1 MTKRILF
8 IFLVVIMTLSVSNVF
23 ADNWTED
30 FNSNPSTAY
39 GDASVTIN
47 GRVWT
52 KVEAGNFSYGYS
64 AVGSYAFTINDD
76 KAGAHITT
84 PVLNSIGTVSFKYGF
99 TNGDDT
105 NVFVL
110 QKSINGTDFTDLD
123 THTLGASAENA
134 LVDYSFEIN
143 DASSIVYIRILSDNQ
158 NAHLFIDDFTVTDNP
173 GGSTPVDLSVNFEA
187 NFTSGS
193 APLTVNFSDLTSG
206 GTSPYTYE
214 WNFGDSSATSADAE
228 PIHIYTEAGTYTVSL
243 YVLDSADPTAEAT
256 ETKTAYI
263 TVSEAVE
270 GAASDLFISEYTEPD
285 GGLTKVIEVYNGTGE
300 AVDLSNYA
308 LHKIGNGGAWDEY
321 SFTLSGSLAH
331 NDVYIVAN
339 TGSASSILAIAD
351 DTNNTLCGFNGDD
364 AIGLFK
370 NGSLIDCVGTDGADP
385 GSGWDVAGVSNA
397 TADHT
402 LVRKASVTGPQSN
415 WATSAGT
422 DASDSEWIVYDA
434 NTIDY
439 FGSHTMTGSGTV
451 PTELAV
457 DFEADVTSGTT
468 PLEVSFTDLTTGGTS
483 PYTYEWNFGD
493 GTATSSEVNP
503 THTYTTDG
511 TYTVSLYV
519 LDSADPTADATET
532 KTAYI
537 TVSSVTYEGYY
548 ESITAV
554 GGSALENQL
563 HDLIDD
569 NTNSSYDNARAE
581 MYGYIDN
588 IDNTV
593 TCVYTGMEVNHSY
606 TNTSAPSGINC
617 EHTYPQSWIEDYAL
631 ASEELYAKADVHHLF
646 PSEIS
651 ANSSRSNLSFDYVN
665 SVDNSFSEAT
675 GYTSYR
681 GSNAEGVTVWEPA
694 DQHKGNVARAMF
706 YMSVRYG
713 MPLSN
718 TTRDL
723 NIDMVETLIEWNNLD
738 PVDQAERDRNDGVQ
752 DFQGNRNPFIDH
764 SEWVNAIWGGE
775 PVYTVATPVMTPAG
789 GTYESAQT
797 VEIATSTDGASIY
810 YTTDG
815 SEPTTSST
823 QYTSAIAVNESMTI
837 KAIATKTEW
846 VNSAEATETYTIN
859 IIPDVSIYDIQYV
872 TDPATSDVSAYSGQ
886 TVNVSGLV
894 IYTDSRGFYLSSATG
909 GAWNSVYVY
918 TSDVTPAVGDQVSF
932 RADVAEY
939 NTLTELTNVVNYTLV
954 SSNNTLPNPSV
965 VATGSLGEAYE
976 SCLVTVENV
985 TTETEASSGAF
996 DVNDGSGAI
1005 EVEDKFYT
1013 IDPQPI
1019 LGTVY
1024 TSITGLYLYPYNHFE
1039 LDPRSADDVVVGTVP
1054 NVGPVVSNVSQSPTQ
1069 VLANDLVTISADV
1082 VDNDGTLASVN
1093 LKWGTATGD
1102 YTTTT
1107 PMTGAGTFT
1116 ADIPGQS
1123 LATTIYYVIEATD
1136 DESETTTTNERN
1148 YTVVEEGAAQL
1159 ATDLFISEYI
1169 EPSSGNTKVIEIY
1182 NGTGLPV
1189 DLSAYSIS
1197 KISNGGSWGEYT
1209 LALSGTLANNDVFV
1223 IANSASDT
1231 SVLAEADLTEGS
1243 ICTFNGNDAIAL
1255 AKNGVVID
1263 AIGTEG
1269 EAPSTG
1275 WNVAGETNATAN
1287 HTLVRKSSVNGPTT
1301 DWATSSGTTV
1311 EDSQWIVYDANTYTY
1326 VGSHTFDGGGTTP
1339 EIVETPQITPETGTF
1354 TSTQEVTITCAT
1366 EGSTIYYTLD
1376 GTDPSDSSTEFTSAF
1391 NVTETTTVKAIAVK
1405 TDFTDSAIATSVITI
1420 SAVPLVV
1427 ETPVITPETG
1437 TYYSTQ
1443 EVAITCATEGA
1454 TIYYT
1459 IDGTDP
1465 TDASN
1470 EYTSAFN
1477 VETTKTVKAI
1487 AVKTDMTDSQ
1497 IAEAV
1502 ITIEELVLTP
1512 GMIISEYIE
1521 GSSNNK
1527 AIEIY
1532 NGTGA
1537 EVDLTNYNVQKGS
1550 NGGDWSTTC
1559 DMQGTLAAGEVF
1571 VIGNASA
1578 DAAIL
1583 QQADT
1588 TSSVTYFNGNDA
1600 IGLFYMDV
1608 LIDVFG
1614 TTDGSSDA
1622 NFDVAGVTGA
1632 AANYTLVRKFSV
1644 TEGTTDWTASAGTD
1658 ASSSQ
1663 WLLFATDT
1671 FDYIGSHTDI
1681 SEMVATPV
1689 ISPDGG
1695 VFETSQ
1701 EVTITCET
1709 ADATIY
1715 YTIDGSEPT
1724 DSSTQYS
1731 APFTLTASATVK
1743 AIAVKAN
1750 MTDSAIATAEFA
1762 QVAFND
1768 VATIAELRTGL
1779 TDGTIYRLTGQ
1790 AVITY
1795 QQSNRNQKYI
1805 QDATA
1810 GILIDDNDGVITTI
1824 YNQYDGISNIQ
1835 GTLST
1840 YGGVMQFKPV
1850 TDTGNATSTG
1860 NTVSPIVVTLDELNT
1875 NYETYESRLI
1885 QVQDVTFVETGTFA
1899 QSSNYTLTD
1908 GTNNLVF
1915 RTNFTEADYLGTDI
1929 SAMNLYVTGLAAEY
1943 NGTAQI
1949 FARTSADM
1957 VEQSNYDDGFNV
1969 SKTTMSF
1976 ESEVGLVSESQSYI
1990 LYFQDIEIAEVIAT
2004 GDFQIKDPN
2013 SGNWGTSFE
2022 SEMYEEELTVE
2033 VRFNATNAGQV
2044 SGTITHSDLMES
2056 YEPVEIALTGL
2067 ANEVLP
2073 TAIYDIQYTEDASG
2087 DSPYSGQEV
2096 IVQGIVSYVK
2106 TGGQFYLT
2114 SAEGGAWNGIYV
2126 YDDTQ
2131 TVAVGDQVNFRAS
2144 VVEYNNLTE
2153 LTSVSDL
2160 TVISSENALPEPVV
2174 ITTAELASNE
2184 AYESVLVTVENVTVS
2199 TPVNSGSYGQWYV
2212 TDGSGD
2218 GQIDDSIGYVLDPAA
2233 QLGDVFTSI
2242 TGIVDYAFSEFGL
2255 NPRSDADVVPD
2266 TSVPEVVATPV
2277 ILPAT
2282 GTYNETQNVT
2292 ITCSTEGAT
2301 IYYSLDG
2308 NDPTTASSVY
2318 SEAFSVEATT
2328 TVKAYAVKAEMTD
2341 SPIAESVITI
2351 EEIVIPTGM
2360 IISEYIEG
2368 SSNNKAIEIYN
2379 GTGAEVDL
2387 TPYSVKLASNG
2398 GDWGNT
2404 YDMEGTLAAGAVFVI
2419 ANSSADAGISDVQ
2432 DVTSNVTY
2440 FNGDDA
2446 VGLFYNTTPI
2456 DVVGVQG
2463 TDPGSSWPVLD
2474 GATANYTLVR
2484 KMTVTEGTT
2493 DWALSAGTDAD
2504 NSQWIVF
2511 PQDTFTYLG
2520 SHEEIVIGPSELAI
2534 PNVTITVDGSTITL
2548 SWNPVDD
2555 AVSYKVYM
2563 SDSPEI
2569 STDGNAAYHVT
2580 ATSVDVSSA
2589 DMMKFFK
2596 VEASTDAVESAKR
2609 N

>member
-23 ADNWTED
+23 ADTWTETFD
-30 FNSNPSTAY
+30 DQTSGSYGSTAIEI
-39 GDASVTIN
+39 G
-47 GRVWT
+47 GRSWT
-52 KVEAGNFSYGYS
+52 RSDAGNFSYANSY
-64 AVGSYAFTINDD
+64 AGSYGFTINDD

-84 PVLNSIGTVSFKYGF
+84 PVLASIGTVSFKYAYRSG
-99 TNGDDT
+99 NST

-110 QKSINGTDFTDLD
+110 QKSTNGTDFTDLD
-123 THTLGASAENA
+123 THTLGESSEENY
-134 LVDYSFEIN
+134 VDYSFEVN
-143 DASSIVYIRILSDNQ
+143 DASSTIYIRILSDNQ

-270 GAASDLFISEYTEPD
+270 GTASDLFISEYTEPD
-285 GGLTKVIEVYNGTGE
+285 GGLTKVIEVYNGTGDT
-300 AVDLSNYA
+300 VDLSNYA
-308 LHKIGNGGAWDEY
+308 LHKIGNGGTWDEY
-321 SFTLSGSLAH
+321 SFTLNGSLAH

-646 PSEIS
+646 PTESS
-651 ANSSRSNLSFDYVN
+651 SNSSRSNLAFDYVN

-752 DFQGNRNPFIDH
+752 DFQGNRNPFVDH

-846 VNSAEATETYTIN
+846 VNSAVATETYTIN
-859 IIPDVSIYDIQYV
+859 IIPDVAIYDIQYV
-872 TDPATSDVSAYSGQ
+872 TDPATSDISAYSGQ
-886 TVNVSGLV
+886 TVNVTGLV
-894 IYTDSRGFYLSSATG
+894 SYTVSGGFYLTSPAG

-1005 EVEDKFYT
+1005 EVDDKFYT

-1024 TSITGLYLYPYNHFE
+1024 TSITGLYLYPYNHYE

-1093 LKWGTATGD
+1093 LKWGTATGN

-1148 YTVVEEGAAQL
+1148 YTVVEEGAGFGVVIL
-1159 ATDLFISEYI
+1159 SELCDPRLNYDV
-1169 EPSSGNTKVIEIY
+1169 NRFVEIT
-1182 NGTGLPV
+1182 NVGTAAV
-1189 DLSAYSIS
+1189 DLTGWTIDAIA
-1197 KISNGGSWGEYT
+1197 NDGVDVDFTWT
-1209 LALSGTLANNDVFV
+1209 LSGS
-1223 IANSASDT
+1223 IAAGQSLTCGDDGATAFTPNF
-1231 SVLAEADLTEGS
+1231 AEADWS
-1243 ICTFNGNDAIAL
+1243 SSNSSWNGKTGDGANL
-1255 AKNGVVID
+1255 YNNGVLID
-1263 AIGTEG
+1263 TYIVGTSFENKTIVRN
-1269 EAPSTG
+1269 ETVVTPSTT
-1275 WNVAGETNATAN
+1275 TNTDEWTATAVDN
-1287 HTLVRKSSVNGPTT
+1287 AS
-1301 DWATSSGTTV
+1301 DATPGTH
-1311 EDSQWIVYDANTYTY
+1311 VY
-1326 VGSHTFDGGGTTP
+1326 GGTTP

-1366 EGSTIYYTLD
+1366 EGAAIYYTLD
-1376 GTDPSDSSTEFTSAF
+1376 GTDPSGSSIEYTAAF

-1454 TIYYT
+1454 SIYYT
-1459 IDGTDP
+1459 LDGTDP
-1465 TDASN
+1465 SASST
-1470 EYTSAFN
+1470 EYTAAFN
-1477 VETTKTVKAI
+1477 LETTTTVKAI

-1527 AIEIY
+1527 AVEIY

-1715 YTIDGSEPT
+1715 YTIDGTDPT
-1724 DSSTQYS
+1724 DGSTQYS

-1915 RTNFTEADYLGTDI
+1915 RTNFSEADYLGTDI

-2126 YDDTQ
+2126 YDETQ

-2184 AYESVLVTVENVTVS
+2184 AYESVLARIENVTV
-2199 TPVNSGSYGQWYV
+2199 TDGVDNYDQWDV
-2212 TDGSGD
+2212 SDGSGAC
-2218 GQIDDSIGYVLDPAA
+2218 QIDDNFGYDYLPEPVIGDAFV
-2233 QLGDVFTSI
+2233 SI
-2242 TGIVDYAFSEFGL
+2242 TGIVGYAYGEYDL

-2493 DWALSAGTDAD
+2493 DWALSAGTDAE

-2511 PQDTFTYLG
+2511 PQDTFDYLG
-2520 SHEEIVIGPSELAI
+2520 LHEEIVIGPSELAI
-2534 PNVTITVDGSTITL
+2534 PNVTITVVGSTITL
-2548 SWNPVDD
+2548 SWDAVDD

-2569 STDGNAAYHVT
+2569 STEGDAAYHVT